1 VVLIGPM
8 VEAAVGQRTAEP
20 LVEEQE
26 QERDLQSLG
35 GETVGVAGTVAFQEP
50 MAFRLRRS

>member
-1 VVLIGPM
+1 M